1 MKKIIL
7 AAVLVFAGCINDVNP
22 DGSGKTT
29 ALIIG
34 VENGFAGD
42 CGGAL
47 KDAEDMTA
55 LLS

>member
-7 AAVLVFAGCINDVNP
+7 AAVLALAGCVNDVNP
-22 DGSGKTT
+22 GGEKTA

-42 CGGAL
+42 CSGAL